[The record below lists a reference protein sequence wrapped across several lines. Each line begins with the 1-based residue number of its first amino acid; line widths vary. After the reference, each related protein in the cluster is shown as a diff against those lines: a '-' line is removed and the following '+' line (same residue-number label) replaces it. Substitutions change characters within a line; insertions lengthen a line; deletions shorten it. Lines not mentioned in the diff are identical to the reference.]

1 MPADDVTWALAETA
15 KRSPTYTLHRN
26 YYEGCQRLL
35 FATERFNQVFGN
47 LFKAFADNLSAPVV
61 DALADRL
68 QLEGFDGAPDGV
80 DIVADLFGTEARFRR
95 LAGEVTLE
103 QLRCADAFVIGEVTP
118 DGDPVAWPQQP
129 ENMAIEYSEEVPGR
143 ITRAAKVWLPRD
155 KRWRVTVFLPD
166 VVERWQQSSAADTRP
181 DDSSKFELMADVGTQ
196 TNTLGRPPVVHFAN
210 NGPIGGFGRSELV
223 DVIPLQDALNKT
235 IADML
240 VGSEFAALPQR
251 YAIGVE
257 EERDP
262 ATGRRLAMFRGGA
275 DRLWWTRNA
284 NAQFGQFDAADLSK
298 FLEVQDSFR
307 AEIAR
312 VSGTPM
318 HYFQITNAQGGMA
331 QPTAGVAYDRL
342 EGRLVRKAEDRQSV
356 GGETWVE
363 LVNLLRELTNAAPIE
378 LTARWSEA
386 ANRDE
391 TAELDV
397 AQKKADLGVPLEVV
411 FVELGYSEDSA
422 KEWADAAAKTAAD
435 AAAAALASF
444 DRGGVPVTIGQ
455 GSTIAAGQ

>member
-1 MPADDVTWALAETA
+1 MPAEDVTWALVETA
-15 KRSPTYTLHRN
+15 KRAPTYKLHRD
-26 YYEGCQRLL
+26 YYDGCQRLL
-35 FATERFNQVFGN
+35 FATERFESVFGQ

-68 QLEGFDGAPDGV
+68 QLEGFDGAPAGTDV
-80 DIVADLFGTEARFRR
+80 VADLFGTEARFRR

-103 QLRCADAFVIGEVTP
+103 QLRCADAFVIGELTP
-118 DGDPVAWPQQP
+118 DGEPVAWPQQP
-129 ENMAIEYSEEVPGR
+129 ETMAVDYSDEVPGR

-155 KRWRVTVFLPD
+155 KRWRVTVYLPD
-166 VVERWQQSSAADTRP
+166 VTERWQQSSAVDTRP
-181 DDSSKFELMADVGTQ
+181 DNANTFELMADVGETV
-196 TNTLGRPPVVHFAN
+196 NTLGRPPVVHFAN
-210 NGPIGGFGRSELV
+210 NGPIGGYGRSELA

-257 EERDP
+257 EKRDP
-262 ATGRRLAMFRGGA
+262 STGRKLPMFRAGV
-275 DRLWWTRNA
+275 DRLWHVSNSQ
-284 NAQFGQFDAADLSK
+284 AQFGQFPAADLSK

-312 VSGTPM
+312 VSGTPL
-318 HYFQITNAQGGMA
+318 HYFQIKGAL
-331 QPTAGVAYDRL
+331 TAGMVPSGVALDRL
-342 EGRLVRKAEDRQSV
+342 EGRLNRKAEDRQNT

-363 LVNLLRELTNAAPIE
+363 LVNLLRELTDAAPIDD

-386 ANRDE
+386 SNRDE

-397 AQKKADLGVPLEVV
+397 AQKKVDLGVPLEVV
-411 FVELGYSEDSA
+411 LVEMGYTEDRA
-422 KEWADAAAKTAAD
+422 KEWAANKAQTAAA

-444 DRGGVPVTIGQ
+444 DRGGGPVTVSQ
-455 GSTIAAGQ
+455 GATIAAGA